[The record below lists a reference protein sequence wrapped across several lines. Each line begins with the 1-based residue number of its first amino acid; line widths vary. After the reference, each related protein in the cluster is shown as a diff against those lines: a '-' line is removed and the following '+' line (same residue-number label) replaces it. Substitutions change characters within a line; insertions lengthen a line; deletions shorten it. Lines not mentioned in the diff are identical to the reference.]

1 MCHSDLILFIFS
13 FSVLLF
19 VAIAFGRLAQK
30 LGMPKII
37 GELLGGIVF
46 GPTVLGTFFP
56 ETQNWLFSYSDSI
69 LVSRDVLIKFSAI
82 LLLFII
88 GLEVNL
94 SKVKELKKTIIWI
107 SLFGSVFPFVLGVAS
122 VFLFPRVWN
131 YVPSQNEWLL
141 PLFIGTALSISALP
155 VIARILMDLGMLKSK
170 VGSIILATAT
180 IDDIVGWILFALIT
194 AYFVPSGVSQ
204 INPLITVAI
213 VLAMFFFVITY
224 GNGLT
229 KKFIAWS
236 EKKEDGDNL
245 FLGLTLVLVLAF
257 SALTE
262 RIGINAVLGAFL
274 VGLAFSNCES
284 HKMHDS
290 LRKVVMSV
298 FSPLYFVSVGLGV
311 NLIKNFDMTLA
322 LIVLAIAIIG
332 KVGGVWMGAKI
343 SKLSDRESLA
353 VGFGMNARGAVG
365 IILVTSAHQA
375 GIIDERVYVALL
387 VMAII
392 TSLISGPMMKK
403 ILENYY
409 GIAGTEEERRRILTS

>member
-1 MCHSDLILFIFS
+1 MCHTDLILFIFS
-13 FSVLLF
+13 FSILLL
-19 VAIAFGRLAQK
+19 VAIIFGRLAQK
-30 LGMPKII
+30 MGMPKII
-37 GELLGGIVF
+37 GELLGGIIF
-46 GPTVLGTFFP
+46 GPTVMGTFFP
-56 ETQNWLFSYSDSI
+56 EIQNWLFSYSDSI
-69 LVSRDVLIKFSAI
+69 LVSRDVLIKFGAI

-94 SKVKELKKTIIWI
+94 SKIKELKKTIIWT
-107 SLFGSVFPFVLGVAS
+107 SLFGSAFPFILGVVS
-122 VFLFPRVWN
+122 VFLFPKVWN
-131 YVPSQNEWLL
+131 YIPSENEWLL

-194 AYFVPSGVSQ
+194 AYFIPEGVSQ
-204 INPLITVAI
+204 INPLLTVVV
-213 VLAMFFFVITY
+213 VLAMFFFAITY
-224 GNGLT
+224 GNKLT
-229 KKFIAWS
+229 KKFVAWS

-245 FLGLTLVLVLAF
+245 FLGLTLVFVLVS
-257 SALTE
+257 SALAE
-262 RIGINAVLGAFL
+262 RIGIHAVLGAFL

-311 NLIKNFDMTLA
+311 NLIKNFDIILA

-332 KVGGVWMGAKI
+332 KVGGVWLGAKI

-353 VGFGMNARGAVG
+353 IGFGMNARGAVG
-365 IILVTSAHQA
+365 IILVTSAYQA

-403 ILENYY
+403 IL
-409 GIAGTEEERRRILTS
+409 SMK

>member
-1 MCHSDLILFIFS
+1 MCHTDSILLLFS

-56 ETQNWLFSYSDSI
+56 ETQNWLFSSSDSI
-69 LVSRDVLIKFSAI
+69 LVSRDVFIKFGAI

-94 SKVKELKKTIIWI
+94 SKIKELKRTIVWT
-107 SLFGSVFPFVLGVAS
+107 SLFGSAVPFLLGAVS
-122 VFLFPRVWN
+122 VFLFPGTWN
-131 YVPSQNEWLL
+131 YIPSQNVWLL

-155 VIARILMDLGMLKSK
+155 VIARILLDLGMLKSK

-194 AYFVPSGVSQ
+194 AYFVPEGVSQ
-204 INPLITVAI
+204 INPLIMIVG
-213 VLAMFFFVITY
+213 VLAIFFFAITY
-224 GNGLT
+224 GNKLT
-229 KKFIAWS
+229 KRFIVWS
-236 EKKEDGDNL
+236 EKNDDGDNI
-245 FLGLTLVLVLAF
+245 FLGLTLVLVLA
-257 SALTE
+257 SATLAE
-262 RIGINAVLGAFL
+262 WIGIHAVLGAFL
-274 VGLAFSNCES
+274 VGLAFSNSEP

-311 NLIKNFDMTLA
+311 NLIKNFDLTLA
-322 LIVLAIAIIG
+322 LIVLGTATIG
-332 KVGGVWMGAKI
+332 KVGGVWLGAKI

-365 IILVTSAHQA
+365 IILVTSAYQA

-387 VMAII
+387 VMAIF
-392 TSLISGPMMKK
+392 TSLISGPMMKT
-403 ILENYY
+403 ILKNF
-409 GIAGTEEERRRILTS
+409 